1 MRLQLASTS
10 HLEGHILGDVLE
22 EGVVYDLIR
31 SAEVVARIGARM
43 KTYKKLQTP
52 KMHRYMGEGRAET

>member
-1 MRLQLASTS
+1 M
-10 HLEGHILGDVLE
+10 GDVLE